1 MQNPIKVIKQ
11 CAVGIIL
18 TLPVGCVPAGAE
30 PFTDEQTANAID
42 DVNQAKD
49 HLDLLQTVV
58 TTGDQQ
64 LVEYDNDN
72 PTPDELRAQWETTL
86 NRGLTMLTNNRVYI
100 ISDDDANDDLFVDKS
115 FGAYAHNTAD
125 NKNEFIVFK
134 QSVYDMSQNVG
145 GLSTPFIAFYAHETD
160 HTSDPDCDRDHN
172 PGIVEDITATDYPT
186 FDETTYYHDVPYQDT
201 RLFRLYSNLM
211 NWCIQPGDHIDNVE
225 GTIDYNQDTPYFTY
239 YYDAGRELL
248 NTIKNDQSAWATLVM
263 QARDTSSFL
272 PPGVEKS
279 ERELMGVN
287 YTGTIND
294 AGYDL
299 KINDAGWVDILS
311 SPGAT
316 FLWEQHK
323 TNIRE
328 MLTELRVDY
337 PEYYEAYRQEKL
349 SEASRS
355 RPAEYKR
362 PLH

>member
-18 TLPVGCVPAGAE
+18 TLPAGCVPAGAE

-72 PTPDELRAQWETTL
+72 PTPDELRAQWEATL
-86 NRGLTMLTNNRVYI
+86 NRGLTMLNNGRVYI
-100 ISDDDANDDLFVDKS
+100 ISDDDAGNVLFVDKN
-115 FGAYAHNTAD
+115 FGAYAASTPD

-145 GLSTPFIAFYAHETD
+145 GAATPFIAYYAHETD
-160 HTSDPDCDRDHN
+160 HATDPDWDRDHN
-172 PGIVEDITATDYPT
+172 PGIIEDIRGATYPS
-186 FDETTYYHDVPYQDT
+186 FDETTYYHDVPFQDS
-201 RLFRLYSNLM
+201 RLFQLYSNLM
-211 NWCIQPGDHIDNVE
+211 NYCVQPGDLTE
-225 GTIDYNQDTPYFTY
+225 RAEATIDFNPDTSYFTY

-248 NTIKNDQSAWATLVM
+248 SAIKDDQAAWATAVI
-263 QARDTSSFL
+263 QARDISSYL
-272 PPGVEKS
+272 PPGTDYA
-279 ERELMGVN
+279 ERELAGVN
-287 YTGTIND
+287 YSGTID
-294 AGYDL
+294 EIGMDL
-299 KINDAGWVDILS
+299 KIDDAGWVDILS
-311 SPGAT
+311 SPGAQ

-349 SEASRS
+349 SEASRP
-355 RPAEYKR
+355 RPAEYRR